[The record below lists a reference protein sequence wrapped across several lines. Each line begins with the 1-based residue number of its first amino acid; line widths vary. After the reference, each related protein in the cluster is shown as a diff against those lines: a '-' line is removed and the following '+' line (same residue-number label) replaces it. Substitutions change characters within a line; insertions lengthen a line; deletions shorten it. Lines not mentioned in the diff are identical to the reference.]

1 MSLQPAKLLV
11 CVSDRDVCV
20 RITGRANF
28 TSGPDF
34 KTLVTELHQKG
45 YRHFI
50 IDVSECLLMDSTF
63 LGLLCGLGLKLS
75 ENGNGDSGLELL
87 NANPRVTELLES
99 LGVTSLVKLVSGDRP
114 MTNATT
120 CCCEPHS
127 REEIAST
134 SLEAHQTLMSLS
146 PENVARFRDV
156 AQFLAEDLKH
166 IRACGSGPEG
176 NSQRNA

>member
-45 YRHFI
+45 YRHFV
-50 IDVSECLLMDSTF
+50 IDVSDCLLMDSTF

-75 ENGNGDSGLELL
+75 ESGNGDSGVELL
-87 NANPRVTELLES
+87 NANPRVTELIES
-99 LGVTSLVKLVSGDRP
+99 LGVMSVVKLVSGDRP
-114 MTNATT
+114 MTDATA

-127 REEIAST
+127 REEVASA
-134 SLEAHQTLMSLS
+134 SLEAHQTLMLLNS
-146 PENVARFRDV
+146 ENVARFKDV
-156 AQFLAEDLKH
+156 AQFLAEDLKR
-166 IRACGSGPEG
+166 IKACAAAP
-176 NSQRNA
+176 